1 MIGRRLFLRD
11 GGLAVVGWSMVPGFL
26 VRTLAEAGPAADSR
40 KTLVVIFQRGGADGL
55 NLVVPYGDTAYYDYR
70 PSISIPAPT
79 RGGGGAIDLDG
90 FFGLNPDLQP
100 LVSLYSSGDLGIIN
114 AVGSPDTGGRSHFQA
129 QDFMESAAPGDKTVS
144 TGWLNRYLQAA
155 PDPERKPLR
164 ATAIGEVLPKALR
177 GPAPAMTLGGLNMLG
192 LMGID
197 MYESMYS
204 SDTNALLSGT
214 AREMFEAVKQLKSL
228 NPAQYAPAADVV
240 YGGANN
246 PASLGNA
253 LMQVAQLIKAN
264 VGLQVAFVDVS
275 GGWDTHAG
283 QADRL
288 PNLLRAFSQA
298 IAAFHK
304 DLGDRM
310 EDVVVLT
317 MSEFGRTARENG
329 NGGTDHGHA
338 NVMFVSGGPVK
349 GGKVYGKWPGL
360 GREQLNEDRDLALT
374 TDFRDVL
381 AELLVRHLGCQKP
394 DAIFPGYGVDAARF
408 KGLL

>member
-1 MIGRRLFLRD
+1 MMRRRLFLRN
-11 GGLAVVGWSMVPGFL
+11 GGLTVVGWSMVPGFL
-26 VRTLAEAGPAADSR
+26 VRTLADAGPAANSR
-40 KTLVVIFQRGGADGL
+40 KALVVIFQRGGADGL
-55 NLVVPYGDTAYYDYR
+55 NIVVPFGDAAYYEYR
-70 PSISIPAPT
+70 PNIAIGAPA
-79 RGGGGAIDLDG
+79 RGAGAIDLDG
-90 FFGLNPDLQP
+90 HFGLNPDLQP
-100 LVSLYSSGDLGIIN
+100 LAALYKAGHLGIVN

-129 QDFMESAAPGDKTVS
+129 QDFMESAAPGDKTVA
-144 TGWLNRYLQAA
+144 TGWLNRYLHSE
-155 PDPERKPLR
+155 PDPERHPLR

-177 GPAPAMTLGGLNMLG
+177 GPAPAMTLSGLNTLG

-197 MYESMYS
+197 MYESMYHQ
-204 SDTNALLSGT
+204 DTNALLSGT
-214 AREMFEAVKQLKSL
+214 AREMFEAVKQLKSIDL
-228 NPAQYAPAADVV
+228 SQYAPADGVN
-240 YGGANN
+240 YGQANN
-246 PASLGNA
+246 PTSLGSA

-283 QADRL
+283 QAERL
-288 PNLLRAFSQA
+288 PALLRNFSQA
-298 IAAFHK
+298 IAAFHQ

-338 NVMFVSGGPVK
+338 NVMFVSGGAVK

-360 GREQLNEDRDLALT
+360 AREQLNEDRDLALT

-381 AELLVRHLGCQKP
+381 AELLVSHLGCRKP
-394 DAIFPGYGVDAARF
+394 EAIFPGYGIDVARF